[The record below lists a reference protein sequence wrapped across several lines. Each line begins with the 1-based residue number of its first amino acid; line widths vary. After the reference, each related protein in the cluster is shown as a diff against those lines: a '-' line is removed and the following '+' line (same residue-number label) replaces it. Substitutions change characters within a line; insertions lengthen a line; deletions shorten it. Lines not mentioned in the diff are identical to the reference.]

1 MFFSKLLYSLQTS
14 LELNLNKILKR
25 KRPIFLFDKP
35 MFFYTN
41 KNMFF
46 LLLFLSSWA
55 FPAPIHKGGIVVQGD
70 SIIHEELAEKKEN
83 RPLIYVSKGA
93 VLVDN
98 NGVLHATIIN
108 ERELPKV
115 KKTKTPIVSQ
125 KNTKSYKKL
134 NYVKKINVDFFYKNS
149 NESFHIGK
157 IEENDVFTLV
167 NYSFSGKALVL
178 FMFLLGLSTLFCT
191 FILNQYNYNAR
202 FCDYLFK
209 SFRIRPPPQVWAK
222 YS

>member
-1 MFFSKLLYSLQTS
+1 MFFSKLLYFLQTS
-14 LELNLNKILKR
+14 LELNLNRILKR
-25 KRPIFLFDKP
+25 KRPVFLFDKR

-55 FPAPIHKGGIVVQGD
+55 FPAPIHEGGIVVQGD
-70 SIIHEELAEKKEN
+70 SIIYEELAEKREVI
-83 RPLIYVSKGA
+83 PLIYVSKGA

-98 NGVLHATIIN
+98 NAVLNATIIN
-108 ERELPKV
+108 EGEVPKV
-115 KKTKTPIVSQ
+115 KTTKTQIVNQ
-125 KNTKSYKKL
+125 ENTKSYKKV

-149 NESFHIGK
+149 NESFHTGK
-157 IEENDVFTLV
+157 IEENEVFTLV

-191 FILNQYNYNAR
+191 FILSQYSYNAR

-209 SFRIRPPPQVWAK
+209 SFRIRPPPQVWAR

>member
-1 MFFSKLLYSLQTS
+1 MLFSELLYLLQTS
-14 LELNLNKILKR
+14 LERNLNKILQR

-35 MFFYTN
+35 LSFYTN

-55 FPAPIHKGGIVVQGD
+55 FPASLHEDGIVVQGD
-70 SIIHEELAEKKEN
+70 SIIYEEREVT
-83 RPLIYVSKGA
+83 PLIYVSKGA

-98 NGVLHATIIN
+98 NAVLNAKIIDEN
-108 ERELPKV
+108 KLPKV
-115 KKTKTPIVSQ
+115 KETKTRIVNQ
-125 KNTKSYKKL
+125 KNTKSHKKV
-134 NYVKKINVDFFYKNS
+134 NYVKKIKVDFFYKNS

-157 IEENDVFTLV
+157 IEENEAFTLV

-178 FMFLLGLSTLFCT
+178 LMLLLGLSTLFCT
-191 FILNQYNYNAR
+191 FILNQYSYNAR

-209 SFRIRPPPQVWAK
+209 SFRIRPPPSLWTR

>member
-1 MFFSKLLYSLQTS
+1 MFFSKLLYFLQTS

-25 KRPIFLFDKP
+25 KRLVFLFDKR

-46 LLLFLSSWA
+46 LLLLLSAWA
-55 FPAPIHKGGIVVQGD
+55 FPAPIHEGGIVVQGD
-70 SIIHEELAEKKEN
+70 SIINEELAEKREII
-83 RPLIYVSKGA
+83 PFIYVSKGA

-98 NGVLHATIIN
+98 NAVLNATIID
-108 ERELPKV
+108 EGELPKV
-115 KKTKTPIVSQ
+115 KKTKTHIVHQ
-125 KNTKSYKKL
+125 KNTKSYKKV
-134 NYVKKINVDFFYKNS
+134 NYVKKISADFSYKNS

-157 IEENDVFTLV
+157 IEENEVFTLV
-167 NYSFSGKALVL
+167 NYSFSGNALVL
-178 FMFLLGLSTLFCT
+178 LMFLLGLSTLFCT

-202 FCDYLFK
+202 FGDYLFK
-209 SFRIRPPPQVWAK
+209 SFRIRPPPQLWTR

>member
-1 MFFSKLLYSLQTS
+1 
-14 LELNLNKILKR
+14 
-25 KRPIFLFDKP
+25 
-35 MFFYTN
+35 
-41 KNMFF
+41 MFF

-55 FPAPIHKGGIVVQGD
+55 FPAPIHEGGIVVQGD
-70 SIIHEELAEKKEN
+70 SIIYEELAEKREVI
-83 RPLIYVSKGA
+83 PLIYVSKGA

-98 NGVLHATIIN
+98 NAVLNATIIN
-108 ERELPKV
+108 EGEVPKV
-115 KKTKTPIVSQ
+115 KTTKTQIVNQ
-125 KNTKSYKKL
+125 ENTKSYKKV

-149 NESFHIGK
+149 NESFHTGK
-157 IEENDVFTLV
+157 IEENEVFTLV

-191 FILNQYNYNAR
+191 FILNQCSYNAR

-209 SFRIRPPPQVWAK
+209 SFRIRPPPQVWAR